1 MLELL
6 VLELLVLEFLGN
18 AACPAGEKLT
28 QEFLYTN
35 DAVVELDAVL
45 LTVKQMNLLRLLTFS
60 LIPRDRGS
68 SPASKLSMSLSTNE
82 ASSIDQLPERQI

>member
-6 VLELLVLEFLGN
+6 VFELLGN
-18 AACPAGEKLT
+18 TACSTGEKLT

-45 LTVKQMNLLRLLTFS
+45 ITVKQMNL
-60 LIPRDRGS
+60 
-68 SPASKLSMSLSTNE
+68 
-82 ASSIDQLPERQI
+82 